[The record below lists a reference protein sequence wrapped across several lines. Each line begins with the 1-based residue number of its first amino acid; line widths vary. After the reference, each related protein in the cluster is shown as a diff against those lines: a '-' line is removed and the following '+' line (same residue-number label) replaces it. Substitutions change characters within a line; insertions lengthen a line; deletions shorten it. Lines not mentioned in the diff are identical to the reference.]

1 MAKIIYARDFGI
13 LPDRYIN
20 SLGAIN
26 KMIESIDSDDEEV
39 IIKFDAGK
47 YTLSHEEC
55 IKRDIYI
62 TNTSSEKETKNKTKN
77 IGIFFENKKNI
88 TFDGNGS
95 FFVVNGEMIIIALE
109 NSENIAF
116 KNFSSD
122 YARATVSEMKI
133 ERINIAGIKLSIN
146 KDSAYSIGDNK
157 IKFKGAN
164 FEYGGNETIAQVCD
178 SNGGRTWRVATPL
191 KALGIKEIA
200 PFLAKLRG
208 HVLNPQDKIKEGYTY
223 QVRKPVRTEVGVFI
237 HESKNISFEK
247 VNFHYMHGLGIVGEF
262 SEDLYFDS
270 IKCCPRPETGRTCAA
285 FADIMHFTGCS
296 GKITVKNSYLSC
308 ANDDAIN
315 VHGIHMI
322 IKEKVSDRRVLVE
335 FMHPQTYGF
344 EAFKAGDDVEGVDVP
359 TLNLVWANKV
369 KEARLIDKYKML
381 LEFET
386 AYDGIKVGQAIENI
400 TATPEVE
407 IVGNTFEHIPTRG
420 ILVTTRRKVVI
431 RKNIFKKTGM
441 SAILISDDAK
451 SWYESGRVMDVT
463 IDNNEFD
470 RCSFRTRDAVIL
482 IQPENSVVNL
492 RTPVHKGIKITNN
505 RFILDKTVAILAKS
519 SADIKI
525 SGNKYEGNVGSR
537 PIYSFIAASGVVIED
552 EEHLMPKSRMS
563 LILMDKKDV
572 VRR

>member
-1 MAKIIYARDFGI
+1 MSKVIYARDHGV

-26 KMIESIDSDDEEV
+26 KMIESVECGDEEV
-39 IIKFDAGK
+39 IIKFDTGK
-47 YTLSHEEC
+47 YTLSYEEC
-55 IKRDIYI
+55 IKREIYI
-62 TNTSSEKETKNKTKN
+62 TNTSSEKEVKSKVKN
-77 IGIFFENKKNI
+77 IGIFFENKKNV

-95 FFVVNGEMIIIALE
+95 FFAVNGEMIIIALE
-109 NSENIAF
+109 NSENISF
-116 KNFSSD
+116 RNFSSD
-122 YARATVSEMKI
+122 YTRATVSEMKI
-133 ERINIAGIKLSIN
+133 ERVNLSGISLGIN
-146 KDSAYSIGDNK
+146 KDSAYTLGDNK
-157 IKFKGAN
+157 IRFKGAN
-164 FEYGGNETIAQVCD
+164 FEYAGDETVAQVCD
-178 SNGGRTWRVATPL
+178 NNGGRTWRVSTPL
-191 KALGIKEIA
+191 KALKMNELS
-200 PFLAKLRG
+200 PFSVKLSG
-208 HVLNPQDKIKEGYTY
+208 HVLNPKDKIKEGYTY
-223 QVRKPVRTEVGVFI
+223 QVRKPQRTQVGVFI
-237 HESKNISFEK
+237 RNSKNVSFEE

-270 IKCCPRPETGRTCAA
+270 VKCCPRPETGRTCAA

-296 GKITVKNSYLSC
+296 GKITVKNSYLSNS
-308 ANDDAIN
+308 NDDAIN
-315 VHGIHMI
+315 VHGIHML

-407 IVGNTFEHIPTRG
+407 ITGNTFEHIPTRG

-431 RKNIFKKTGM
+431 RKNTFNKTGM
-441 SAILISDDAK
+441 SAILIADDAK

-463 IDNNEFD
+463 IDNNVFD
-470 RCSFRTRDAVIL
+470 RCSFCSKDAVIL
-482 IQPENSVVNL
+482 IQPENSVINL
-492 RTPVHKGIKITNN
+492 KTPVHKGIKITNN
-505 RFILDKTVAILAKS
+505 KFILDKTVAISAKS
-519 SADIKI
+519 STDIKI
-525 SGNKYEGNVGSR
+525 RGNRYEGNTGPR
-537 PIYSFIAASGVVIED
+537 PVYSFIASSGVVIED
-552 EEHLMPKSRMS
+552 EEHIMPKSRMS

-572 VRR
+572 ERR